1 MPCHT
6 VVPADK
12 SVAANAPASA
22 TVAAAGDGILRRED
36 EVWCS
41 SPGPRPVDTEA
52 DADRKFCGAGVSTGT
67 VDTGFRLSYCA
78 LLRLEQVGHP
88 QVGDRQLELADV
100 ELRGAQVAKP
110 SGAQ

>member
-1 MPCHT
+1 LT
-6 VVPADK
+6 
-12 SVAANAPASA
+12 
-22 TVAAAGDGILRRED
+22 
-36 EVWCS
+36 
-41 SPGPRPVDTEA
+41 PRA

-88 QVGDRQLELADV
+88 QLGDRQLELADV
-100 ELRGAQVAKP
+100 ELRGAKVAKP